1 MKKNV
6 LKTIPALIL
15 MLALLLSCVS
25 APAEGP
31 APGGQVAGGWAAAQD
46 TAVTDE
52 IAAKVA
58 RALEGLVGVN
68 YEPVMY
74 LGSQVVAGTN
84 HAVLCRAT
92 VVVPDAVPFWA
103 VLYLYE
109 DLEGNVTVMKI
120 EPLALNAQT
129 EE

>member
-1 MKKNV
+1 MKTNV
-6 LKTIPALIL
+6 MKTIL
-15 MLALLLSCVS
+15 MLVLALALLLSCVS
-25 APAEGP
+25 AVAEGP
-31 APGGQVAGGWAAAQD
+31 ALGGWAAAEE

-58 RALEGLVGVN
+58 KALEGLVGVN
-68 YEPVMY
+68 YEPVLY

-103 VLYLYE
+103 ILYLYE

-120 EPLALNAQT
+120 EPLALNAQAQ
-129 EE
+129 E